1 MDPYKETFTT
11 WDKVAAL
18 YQDQFMDL
26 DLYDATY
33 AAVCEGIAK
42 RGARI
47 LEIGCGPGNITK
59 YLLAHRPDFDVFG
72 IDIAPN
78 MVALAQQNNPTARFA
93 VMDSRDISQLT
104 DRYDG
109 IVCGFCLPYL
119 SATDCDKLLADCSRL
134 LVNGGLL
141 YLSFVEGSPLDSG
154 FQTGSSGDRCY
165 FYYHDLDEVKRLLA
179 AHHFE
184 AIEVVKVQYARS
196 ATVSEEHTVVMGRR
210 GDRRIDDRRIDN
222 R

>member
-1 MDPYKETFTT
+1 MDPYKETFET
-11 WDKVAAL
+11 WNKVAAL
-18 YQDQFMDL
+18 YQDKFMDL

-33 AAVCEGIAK
+33 DAVCHALDK
-42 RGARI
+42 QGARI

-59 YLLAHRPDFDVFG
+59 YLLNHRPDFDVFG

-104 DRYDG
+104 DRYHG

-119 SATDCDKLLADCSRL
+119 SAEDCDKLLADCARL
-134 LVNGGLL
+134 LDAGGLL
-141 YLSFVEGSPLDSG
+141 YLSFVEGNPEDSG

-165 FYYHDLDEVKRLLA
+165 FYYHELDEVKRQLVE
-179 AHHFE
+179 HHFE
-184 AIEVVKVQYARS
+184 AIEVVKVQYTKS
-196 ATVSEEHTVVMGRR
+196 AAVSEEHTVVMGRR
-210 GDRRIDDRRIDN
+210 
-222 R
+222 